1 MSWYKTG
8 KDGQKYVE
16 EKDKERREAGATNNV
31 KGWRFKMG
39 YGSTGNI
46 VCLDDLTF
54 FFNEHQYEANGSYY
68 NYDTCIQDIEGECPL
83 CESGCKIA
91 PVGVVSII
99 DLTEYKKKDG
109 TTTSPTKKVMVLKQG
124 GRERYLRK
132 QDKLGGLA
140 YKKFEVYRSNDKKGE
155 ATGTDVEYEKD
166 VDPEKLKQLAPK
178 DVNPDEW
185 IQPFD
190 YTEIFKPKTA
200 AQLRAAIGLS
210 EPVGAAESAPA
221 DEPTKEPAKAQLKDM
236 I

>member
-1 MSWYKTG
+1 MRVHLS
-8 KDGQKYVE
+8 
-16 EKDKERREAGATNNV
+16 
-31 KGWRFKMG
+31 
-39 YGSTGNI
+39 S
-46 VCLDDLTF
+46 
-54 FFNEHQYEANGSYY
+54 
-68 NYDTCIQDIEGECPL
+68 
-83 CESGCKIA
+83 
-91 PVGVVSII
+91 
-99 DLTEYKKKDG
+99 
-109 TTTSPTKKVMVLKQG
+109 TKKVMVLKQG

-210 EPVGAAESAPA
+210 EPVGVAESAPA
-221 DEPTKEPAKAQLKDM
+221 DEPAKEPAKAQLKDM